1 MNQIF
6 SSELFILIVAY
17 KDVEYVKKA
26 VYSIEE
32 KAKLDIYI
40 LDNESNKQ
48 SFKELKTITSKH
60 NIHIIQSKKNLGF
73 SSGVNFALKI
83 ILKKSKTY
91 KYMFLLNPDAL
102 LTEGLISNLK
112 ESMDKYSY
120 SAVSP
125 KILFMNGDIWFGG
138 GYIDLQRAE
147 FILNKYKNFDNKNHI
162 PQFNGAVA
170 LLNIDSFMK
179 AGMFNENLFLY
190 CDEAFLSMEFK
201 KLGLSIGYEN
211 NLIAYHDVSA
221 ITQKISGF
229 KDYYIN
235 RNGLYFFSK
244 YGTNSNN
251 IYYRPLINFLYYLK
265 RGNIKKAYYVFLA
278 IIHFLMKKK
287 GKVL

>member
-6 SSELFILIVAY
+6 NSELFILIVAY
-17 KDVEYVKKA
+17 RDVEYVKKA
-26 VYSIEE
+26 VHSIEE
-32 KAKLDIYI
+32 KEKLDIYI
-40 LDNESNKQ
+40 LDNESTKQ
-48 SFKELKTITSKH
+48 SFEELKTITSKH
-60 NIHIIQSKKNLGF
+60 NIYIIQSKKNLGF
-73 SSGVNFALKI
+73 SSGVNFAFKL
-83 ILKKSKTY
+83 ILKKSTSY
-91 KYMFLLNPDAL
+91 KYMLLLNPDAL

-112 ESMDKYSY
+112 ESMEKNSY

-125 KILFMNGDIWFGG
+125 KILFMNGDVWFGG
-138 GYIDLQRAE
+138 GYIDLQKAE
-147 FILNKYKNFDNKNHI
+147 FILNEDKNFDNKNHI

-170 LLNIDSFMK
+170 LLNINSFIK

-201 KLGLSIGYEN
+201 KLGLSVGYEK
-211 NLIAYHDVSA
+211 NLIAYHHVSA

-235 RNGLYFFSK
+235 RNGLYFFSE

-265 RGNIKKAYYVFLA
+265 RGNLKKAYYVFLA
-278 IIHFLMKKK
+278 VLHFLMKKK
-287 GKVL
+287 GKVV